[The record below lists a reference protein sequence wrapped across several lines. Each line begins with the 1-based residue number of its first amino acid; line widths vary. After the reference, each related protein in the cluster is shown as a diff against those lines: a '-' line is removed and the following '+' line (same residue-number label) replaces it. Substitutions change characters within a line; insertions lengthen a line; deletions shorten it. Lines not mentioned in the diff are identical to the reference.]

1 MVKLPDKPMMA
12 RLFDRRVGYFSNSAT
27 DYSHDEYKAE
37 RIRVIDRWRLE
48 KKDPDAAIS
57 EPVNDPS
64 SFRST
69 SMSTVAPGGN
79 PTLSVAMTDTS
90 GCKLSVVAGTL
101 RVTVG
106 GVRST
111 TAV

>member
-57 EPVNDPS
+57 EPVKPIVYYIDPA
-64 SFRST
+64 T
-69 SMSTVAPGGN
+69 
-79 PTLSVAMTDTS
+79 PTKFVPWIKKAALVDKT
-90 GCKLSVVAGTL
+90 KN
-101 RVTVG
+101 
-106 GVRST
+106 
-111 TAV
+111 